1 LPNPEA
7 WPMGSAARSLPER
20 VVLVVDDEDV
30 VCRFTARVLVEAGC
44 RVLEAHSAAEA
55 VSLLSALDGAVQ
67 LVVSDIAMPEMTGTE
82 LAALLADQWPAVPLL
97 LVSGQGGPAPDYLG
111 PFLPKP
117 FSPDALLEAVS
128 VLVLMQ

>member
-1 LPNPEA
+1 
-7 WPMGSAARSLPER
+7 MGSAARSLPER

-44 RVLEAHSAAEA
+44 RVLEAHSGAEA

-67 LVVSDIAMPEMTGTE
+67 LVVSDIAMPEMTGVE
-82 LAALLADQWPAVPLL
+82 LSALMAHRWSAVPVL
-97 LVSGQGGPAPDYLG
+97 LVSGQGGPAPDYPG

-117 FSPDALLEAVS
+117 FTPDALLKAVTG
-128 VLVLMQ
+128 LVSTSTH

>member
-1 LPNPEA
+1 
-7 WPMGSAARSLPER
+7 MGTAARSLPER
-20 VVLVVDDEDV
+20 VVLVVDDEDM
-30 VCRFTARVLVEAGC
+30 VCRYTARVLAEAGF

-97 LVSGQGGPAPDYLG
+97 LVSGQGGPAPDYPG

-128 VLVLMQ
+128 LLVLMQRH